1 MNEGLEIF
9 VNSAYR
15 LAIDTLTKNSTHAFS
30 YRQAAARNVNSLKTW
45 LAGTKTIGRP
55 ETSYL
60 DNRGDLMNLVECD
73 DGAIERMGWFLEDLK
88 VWFQTSVQ
96 PVRTPYH
103 IPNF

>member
-1 MNEGLEIF
+1 VNEGLEIF

-15 LAIDTLTKNSTHAFS
+15 LAIDTLTKNSAYAFS
-30 YRQAAARNVNSLKTW
+30 HRQAAARNVNSLKTW

-60 DNRGDLMNLVECD
+60 DNRGDLMNLIECD

-88 VWFQTSVQ
+88 VWFQTSVL
-96 PVRTPYH
+96 PVRISYH